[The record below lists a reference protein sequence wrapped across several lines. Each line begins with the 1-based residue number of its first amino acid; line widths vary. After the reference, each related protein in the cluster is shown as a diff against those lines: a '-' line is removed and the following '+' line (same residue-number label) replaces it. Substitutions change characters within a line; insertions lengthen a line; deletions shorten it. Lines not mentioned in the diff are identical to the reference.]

1 MPNHTSSG
9 APDTQPGP
17 TPPGTTD
24 VPPLPERSSLVRLA
38 ARSAAAGLTALVA
51 VPLLGAAPAAAAT
64 PAPTITVAPVLTVSA
79 VDAYENR
86 LFYLTNQARTSR
98 GLRPLVKSGCATTI
112 AGSYAYR
119 LAVLGRLVH
128 NSMTRVASTCGASAA
143 GENIAYGTISADRMF
158 QLWMASPGHRAN
170 ILRPEWK
177 SMGMGAYK
185 TMSGRWYGVQNFLRA

>member
-1 MPNHTSSG
+1 MTG
-9 APDTQPGP
+9 TPDL
-17 TPPGTTD
+17 PPM
-24 VPPLPERSSLVRLA
+24 PERYTLVRLA
-38 ARSAAAGLTALVA
+38 ARATALSLTALVA
-51 VPLLGAAPAAAAT
+51 VPLLGSAPAAAAVT
-64 PAPTITVAPVLTVSA
+64 PVAVTSAPTTVSA

-98 GLRPLVKSGCATTI
+98 GLRPLLKSGCATTI

-128 NSMTRVASTCGASAA
+128 NSMTRVAGTCGASAA
-143 GENIAYGTISADRMF
+143 GENIAYGTVSADKMF
-158 QLWMASPGHRAN
+158 AMWMASPGHRAN

-177 SMGMGAYK
+177 SMGMGAYR